1 MQTALFVSGCR
12 QMELL
17 KAKEGVSADLGGTV
31 HQLESKQRRYEK
43 DLQLIRVELAEKVA
57 QLSML
62 LA

>member
-1 MQTALFVSGCR
+1 
-12 QMELL
+12 MELL